1 MFWTLTL
8 SFYLRPTGTC
18 SGLSG
23 ASIHV
28 LSGPGWMALSEWC
41 WLMSASAGPT
51 ASLWTIRFGCRLG
64 PEGWTPCSGGKLPL
78 SSALLLFESPC
89 NDLHLV
95 GRYGPSESWGL
106 LAPTQS
112 TTYAIPEMVGGR
124 SFSSGD

>member
-8 SFYLRPTGTC
+8 SFYLRPTGTY

-64 PEGWTPCSGGKLPL
+64 PEGGPHALEGSSPYPLLYSCS
-78 SSALLLFESPC
+78 SLLVMTSI
-89 NDLHLV
+89 
-95 GRYGPSESWGL
+95 W
-106 LAPTQS
+106 
-112 TTYAIPEMVGGR
+112 
-124 SFSSGD
+124 